1 MNPNNNPLDRLLRS
15 AASAPAREIDAPG
28 WGSEARALASWRAAL
43 AHPEETNLLP
53 LPMLRRALA
62 LAVMTAAVVFVGVTY
77 QKVDGGRDPVEV
89 SDAAISSAVIN
100 LALR

>member
-1 MNPNNNPLDRLLRS
+1 MNPNSNPLDRLLRS
-15 AASAPAREIDAPG
+15 AAAAPAREIDTPDWA
-28 WGSEARALASWRAAL
+28 SESRALASWRTARS
-43 AHPEETNLLP
+43 HSEEINLLP

-62 LAVMTAAVVFVGVTY
+62 LAVMTAAVVFIGVTY
-77 QKVDGGRDPVEV
+77 QKVDGGRDPVEI